1 MQRETNVRQQRER
14 RGGDKEEPLAC
25 TLNGILKERSQNS
38 TTRRGGLG
46 EIHKLWTALNGIRP
60 LLHPLPARASAM
72 KLVNAESRAT
82 GSGIFVAGAFP
93 PVEQESRGSSLHYC
107 QEGPSGAS
115 STPDEFSSPR
125 ENCESR
131 NLRRG
136 FADLD
141 DAPCISASF
150 PFCEFYLAFK
160 ASLLRLAFVGIIQL
174 RLSCRIAF
182 VISFPFCVID

>member
-1 MQRETNVRQQRER
+1 MHRETNVRQRRER

-60 LLHPLPARASAM
+60 LPLLHPLPARASAM

-93 PVEQESRGSSLHYC
+93 PVETGEPRIVVVVAAALLPR
-107 QEGPSGAS
+107 EGGPS
-115 STPDEFSSPR
+115 STPDEF
-125 ENCESR
+125 
-131 NLRRG
+131 
-136 FADLD
+136 
-141 DAPCISASF
+141 
-150 PFCEFYLAFK
+150 LAEGK
-160 ASLLRLAFVGIIQL
+160 L
-174 RLSCRIAF
+174 
-182 VISFPFCVID
+182 

>member
-131 NLRRG
+131 SLRRG

-182 VISFPFCVID
+182 VIPFCVID